1 MFHHNTN
8 YIQALINQENENRE
22 NENREG
28 DLRDVVT
35 FPQFD
40 FAMFTSSIM
49 LFSSI
54 IELIHIFAGLYVSY
68 LVSRMLGLT
77 KFFSR
82 MIIILSKELDIE
94 FITIGVL
101 ATTIVGTIVY
111 FLGRELCY
119 SFDIMLTKYNKL
131 IEDKDEKIDEL
142 EDKVTELEDKVTE
155 LEDKVTELED
165 KIIEMNEMNKNDTR
179 NSDEIFVTIEQL
191 KNKY

>member
-22 NENREG
+22 G
-28 DLRDVVT
+28 DLQDVVT

-40 FAMFTSSIM
+40 FAMFASSII

-68 LVSRMLGLT
+68 LVSRMLGIT

-82 MIIILSKELDIE
+82 IIIILSTELDIE

-165 KIIEMNEMNKNDTR
+165 KVTELEDKIIEMNEMNKNDTR

-191 KNKY
+191 NN